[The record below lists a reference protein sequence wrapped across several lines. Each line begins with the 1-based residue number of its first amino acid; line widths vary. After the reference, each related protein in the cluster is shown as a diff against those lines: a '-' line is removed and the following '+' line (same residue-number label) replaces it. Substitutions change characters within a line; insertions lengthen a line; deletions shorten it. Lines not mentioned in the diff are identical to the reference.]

1 MNRRPRLGLI
11 GLGRLGAFHAENL
24 VTRVARAELA
34 VICDVDG
41 ARAGTLGA
49 QLGVPWTDS
58 IDEVVGDPSLDGIVI
73 ATPTATHVD
82 LVERAAQARKHIFCE
97 KPIALTLDDTLRAIS
112 AAQTADVLLQVG
124 FHRRFDPDFERAK
137 ARIAAGDVG
146 RPHLLRVSHR
156 DMHAPEPGT
165 YLHNDGDL
173 FLDAMIHDF
182 DTARWLVGEVEEVT
196 THATAVVDPQFA
208 RDGDA
213 DHAVVVLRFENGALG
228 IIDNSRS
235 AGYGYECSAELIG
248 SKATLRIGME
258 RSGGLRWLTAGK
270 ATGDCARDHT
280 ERHPVAYVR
289 ELEGFAAAIFDRPR
303 SYVTPQDA
311 LAAFEISLAATRSHD
326 QRRSVRVGC
335 ADERSSAVVRDTRP
349 GVEVG

>member
-34 VICDVDG
+34 AICDVDG
-41 ARAGTLGA
+41 ARAGMLGA
-49 QLGVPWTDS
+49 QLDVAWTDS
-58 IDEVVGDPSLDGIVI
+58 VDELVGNRSLDGIVI
-73 ATPTATHVD
+73 ATPTSTHVD
-82 LVERAAQARKHIFCE
+82 LVERAARAGKHIFCE

-112 AAQTADVLLQVG
+112 AAHAGDVLLQVG

-146 RPHLLRVSHR
+146 RPYLLRVSHR
-156 DMHAPEPGT
+156 DMSAPEPGT
-165 YLHNDGDL
+165 YLQNDGNL
-173 FLDAMIHDF
+173 FIDAMIHDF

-213 DHAVVVLRFENGALG
+213 DHAVAVLRFENGALG
-228 IIDNSRS
+228 VIDNSRS

-248 SKATLRIGME
+248 SMATLRIGTE
-258 RSGGLRWLTAGK
+258 RSGGFRWLTAGK
-270 ATGDCARDHT
+270 AADDYSGNHT

-289 ELEGFAAAIFDRPR
+289 ELEAFAEAISHNAP
-303 SYVTPQDA
+303 SPVPGGDA
-311 LAAFEISLAATRSHD
+311 LAAFQLSLAATRSHNEG
-326 QRRSVRVGC
+326 RRAKPGRENRGVATTVLP
-335 ADERSSAVVRDTRP
+335 SAR
-349 GVEVG
+349 